1 MILLFSYIFA
11 TQLRNKATNNKTT
24 EMKYCTF
31 KQTGNSFIYG
41 DGYLFNP
48 VNGDNAYIGEETF
61 KNAFINGPLRKHLVI
76 RDIE

>member
-1 MILLFSYIFA
+1 
-11 TQLRNKATNNKTT
+11 
-24 EMKYCTF
+24 MKYCTF
-31 KQTGNSFIYG
+31 KETKSSFIYE
-41 DGYLFNP
+41 DGNLFNP